1 MTRLQQR
8 DKHPCLRGLAGGSR
22 GWGVQ
27 RIAAAEDL
35 APCVT
40 RCLSSHQPGVLRPEA
55 SLPGGPCVGD
65 AGLNRTPPSFSATQD
80 RLKSQRVGPVNLTLL
95 GNRVSTDVVS

>member
-65 AGLNRTPPSFSATQD
+65 AGLNRTPPLLLRYPRQAQVPEGGTCELD
-80 RLKSQRVGPVNLTLL
+80 LTWK
-95 GNRVSTDVVS
+95 